1 MGLLK
6 VELGSYSETCH
17 GGSQFVSI
25 KVEEVTDIQSEEE
38 EKKEEDPLLIT
49 YPELEAE
56 VEVSE
61 SDYSNTCKCLSFL
74 SVYVCFVHQHETSL
88 LWWTD
93 FKKPFQNDGEDVILF
108 QIVEYYQQIPFP

>member
-49 YPELEAE
+49 YPELKA

-61 SDYSNTCKCLSFL
+61 
-74 SVYVCFVHQHETSL
+74 
-88 LWWTD
+88 
-93 FKKPFQNDGEDVILF
+93 
-108 QIVEYYQQIPFP
+108 

>member
-38 EKKEEDPLLIT
+38 EKEEDPLLIT

-56 VEVSE
+56 VEVS
-61 SDYSNTCKCLSFL
+61 CKLVCTFL
-74 SVYVCFVHQHETSL
+74 GRL
-88 LWWTD
+88 L
-93 FKKPFQNDGEDVILF
+93 KYP
-108 QIVEYYQQIPFP
+108 